1 MEKSLL
7 MQSSSKVPQTLSL
20 RIFPSESLIMP
31 EPLSFLE
38 AFALKVETSIS
49 SFRLKTWTKRNLF
62 PIIRDDLKIFL
73 TSSGVASVETSK
85 SFALIPTR
93 ESRTHQPTRYPLKPD
108 CFNFLTT
115 SIARGL
121 NLFSLSIFG
130 IFFADSLCFLFKSL
144 KETFF
149 GSAAIHQVVFL

>member
-1 MEKSLL
+1 

-20 RIFPSESLIMP
+20 RIFPSESLITP
-31 EPLSFLE
+31 ELLSFLE

-49 SFRLKTWTKRNLF
+49 SFLLKTCTKRNLL
-62 PIIRDDLKIFL
+62 PIILDDLKIFL
-73 TSSGVASVETSK
+73 TSSGVASVDTSK

-93 ESRTHQPTRYPLKPD
+93 ESRTHPPTKYPLKPD
-108 CFNFLTT
+108 TFNFLTT

-121 NLFSLSIFG
+121 NLLSLRILG
-130 IFFADSLCFLFKSL
+130 IFVEDTLFVLFKSL

-149 GSAAIHQVVFL
+149 SSDANHQVVFP